1 MLKVLVSA
9 ALLLVCAGLG
19 SGQDGSAAIEVLS
32 HICKYGVISGARS
45 EKVECWAA
53 LSYCKRDVERGPINP
68 REPRDFQNF
77 KLLEYRQE
85 LRVCSLNEFS
95 QYKCVEKEGEVC
107 FQVLR
112 NDYKPALGKP
122 NTDETKPGL
131 THPKLTLLTNSIKTQ
146 TTKMTK

>member
-1 MLKVLVSA
+1 MTVV
-9 ALLLVCAGLG
+9 VPMMMTAGQG
-19 SGQDGSAAIEVLS
+19 IEVLS
-32 HICKYGVISGARS
+32 HICKYGVSSGARS
-45 EKVECWAA
+45 VKMECWAA

-95 QYKCVEKEGEVC
+95 QYKCVEKKGEVC

-112 NDYKPALGKP
+112 NDYKPAIGMP
-122 NTDETKPGL
+122 NQNQVS
-131 THPKLTLLTNSIKTQ
+131 NS
-146 TTKMTK
+146 